1 MALSNETF
9 QPTHLRNR
17 VQDFLKATDHM
28 DSVGYAIQDTH
39 ASVLLRNMAQE
50 DWTSVGLNLQM
61 ALTEVRTITWF
72 TAQLYANRVAPTWE
86 DSIMHCSNDGS
97 REY

>member
-61 ALTEVRTITWF
+61 ALTEVRTIAADMDWVRGEDKQRVLDW
-72 TAQLYANRVAPTWE
+72 AAPLYT
-86 DSIMHCSNDGS
+86 
-97 REY
+97 

>member
-50 DWTSVGLNLQM
+50 DWTSLGLNLQM
-61 ALTEVRTITWF
+61 ALTEVRTIAADMDWF
-72 TAQLYANRVAPTWE
+72 RGEDKQRVLDWAAPL
-86 DSIMHCSNDGS
+86 
-97 REY
+97 